1 MARKLSMLLLLF
13 LIVFAETII
22 VIEHVVLIFCV
33 LFHIQKWKKA
43 LMRLLVS
50 GGFVGFGLWGSFNVI
65 LAPITSHE
73 PESHGIKNVEK
84 MESLN

>member
-1 MARKLSMLLLLF
+1 MARKLSMFLLLL
-13 LIVFAETII
+13 LMNHIGY
-22 VIEHVVLIFCV
+22 FCWI
-33 LFHIQKWKKA
+33 L
-43 LMRLLVS
+43 LLRLLVS